1 MIEFAKKV
9 NWTLFALFLGGTIVQ
24 ALYDHA
30 PAVNLDYSVA
40 LGLVPYLTA
49 QAAFYHPNIK
59 PLKWLALSLAAF
71 LGLGVILAL
80 LGMGVVTKHDRP
92 MYFILFAFVILPLA
106 VNVWALLKVPANNQ
120 LNLTPPN
127 NGGAS

>member
-9 NWTLFALFLGGTIVQ
+9 NWTLFVLFLGGTIVQ

-30 PAVNLDYSVA
+30 SAVKLDYSIVF
-40 LGLVPYLTA
+40 GLVPYLTA
-49 QAAFYHPNIK
+49 QAAFYHPDIK

-71 LGLGVILAL
+71 LGLGVLWAL
-80 LGMGVVTKHDRP
+80 LNMGVMTMNDRP
-92 MYFILFAFVILPLA
+92 MYFVFVAFVILPLA
-106 VNVWALLKVPANNQ
+106 VNVWALLKVSADNQ
-120 LNLTPPN
+120 LNLTPPT